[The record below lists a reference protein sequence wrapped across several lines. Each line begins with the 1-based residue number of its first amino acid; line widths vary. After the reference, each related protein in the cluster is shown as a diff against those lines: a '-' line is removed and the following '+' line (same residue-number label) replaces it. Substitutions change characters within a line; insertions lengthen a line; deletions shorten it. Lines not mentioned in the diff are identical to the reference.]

1 MEWHSVKNKIVSL
14 AKHEKYNDALK
25 ELLKAE
31 GTLSNTNYPDF
42 FVLKGVLILL
52 SDIND
57 FTLADVEKNYL
68 KALKLD
74 PENINALEEL
84 YHFYDAVM
92 DDETKAKKYMKKLDD
107 VINDKRM
114 EFKRIKRQISSSKLA
129 S

>member
-1 MEWHSVKNKIVSL
+1 MEWHSVKNKITAL
-14 AKHEKYNDALK
+14 AKNEKYNDALK

-31 GTLSNTNYPDF
+31 KNILNTNYPDF

-52 SDIND
+52 SDTND
-57 FTLADVEKNYL
+57 FKLEDVEKNYL

-92 DDETKAKKYMKKLDD
+92 GDEAKAKKYMKKLDD
-107 VINDKRM
+107 VINDRRM
-114 EFKRIKRQISSSKLA
+114 EFKRIKKQMSSSKLA

>member
-1 MEWHSVKNKIVSL
+1 MDWYSVKTKIVSL

-25 ELLKAE
+25 ELIKAE
-31 GTLSNTNYPDF
+31 RTLSNTNYPDF
-42 FVLKGVLILL
+42 FVLKGVLIQL
-52 SDIND
+52 SDVND
-57 FTLADVEKNYL
+57 YNLADVEKNYL

>member
-25 ELLKAE
+25 ELLKVE

-42 FVLKGVLILL
+42 FVLKGALILL
-52 SDIND
+52 SDIID

>member
-1 MEWHSVKNKIVSL
+1 VEWHSVKNKIVSL

-25 ELLKAE
+25 ELLKVE
-31 GTLSNTNYPDF
+31 RTLSNTNYPDF
-42 FVLKGVLILL
+42 FVLKGVLIQL

-92 DDETKAKKYMKKLDD
+92 DDEVKAKKYMKKLDD

>member
-1 MEWHSVKNKIVSL
+1 MEWYSVKNKIVSL
-14 AKHEKYNDALK
+14 AKHEKHNDALK
-25 ELLKAE
+25 ELLKVE
-31 GTLSNTNYPDF
+31 RTLSNTNYPDF
-42 FVLKGVLILL
+42 FILKGVLILL
-52 SDIND
+52 SDTND
-57 FTLADVEKNYL
+57 FTLSDVEKNFL

-92 DDETKAKKYMKKLDD
+92 DDEVKARKYMKKLDD
-107 VINDKRM
+107 VIQDKRM

>member
-25 ELLKAE
+25 ELLKVE
-31 GTLSNTNYPDF
+31 RTLSNTNYPDF
-42 FVLKGVLILL
+42 FVLKGVLIQL

-92 DDETKAKKYMKKLDD
+92 DDEVKAKKYMKKLDD

>member
-1 MEWHSVKNKIVSL
+1 MEWYSVKNKITTL
-14 AKHEKYNDALK
+14 AKNEKYNDALK

-31 GTLSNTNYPDF
+31 KTISNTNYPDF
-42 FVLKGVLILL
+42 FVLKGVLILF
-52 SDIND
+52 SDTND
-57 FTLADVEKNYL
+57 FKLEDVEKNYL

-92 DDETKAKKYMKKLDD
+92 DDEAKAKKYMKKLDD
-107 VINDKRM
+107 VINDRRM